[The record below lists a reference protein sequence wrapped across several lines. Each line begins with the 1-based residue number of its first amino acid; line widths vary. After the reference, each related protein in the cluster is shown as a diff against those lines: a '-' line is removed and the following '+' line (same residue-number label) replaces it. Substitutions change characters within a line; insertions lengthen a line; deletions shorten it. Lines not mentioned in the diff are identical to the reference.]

1 MLCII
6 QARMSSK
13 RFKGKMLANL
23 LGVTVLQSVVSRIKL
38 CSLVTKIIVATSTN
52 ISDNKLV
59 DFCIKNGIEYYRG
72 SLENVASRFFEIIL
86 LENRSAFMRISGDSP
101 LIDPDLIDEAIE
113 VYNTENIDIFTNI
126 FPRTFP
132 KGQSIEIIK
141 SKVFLETFNL
151 MKTDEQLEHVT
162 GYFYSN
168 SEKFKIFNAKALEDY
183 SDVNLCI
190 DNPEDIETL
199 ENVLK
204 NNNYK
209 PGSWKV
215 MADSYRIV
223 KSQLSF

>member
-38 CSLVTKIIVATSTN
+38 CNFVTKIIVATSTN
-52 ISDNKLV
+52 ISDDKLV

-72 SLENVASRFFEIIL
+72 SLENVASRFYEIIL
-86 LENRSAFMRISGDSP
+86 SENTTAFMRISGDSP
-101 LIDPDLIDEAIE
+101 LIDPDLIDKAIE
-113 VYNTENIDIFTNI
+113 VYNSESIDIFTNV

-151 MKTDEQLEHVT
+151 MKTNEQLEHVT

-168 SEKFKIFNAKALEDY
+168 SEEFKIFNLIALEDY

-190 DNPEDIETL
+190 DNPEDIEIL
-199 ENVLK
+199 EKVLK
-204 NNNYK
+204 TNNYK
-209 PGSWKV
+209 PGPWKV
-215 MADSYRIV
+215 LADSYRIL
-223 KSQLSF
+223 KIQLLV

>member
-1 MLCII
+1 MT
-6 QARMSSK
+6 SK

-38 CSLVTKIIVATSTN
+38 CNFVTKIIVATSTN
-52 ISDNKLV
+52 ISDDKLV

-72 SLENVASRFFEIIL
+72 SLENVASRFYEIIL
-86 LENRSAFMRISGDSP
+86 SENTTAFMRISGDSP
-101 LIDPDLIDEAIE
+101 LIDPDLIDKAIE
-113 VYNTENIDIFTNI
+113 VYNSESIDIFTNV

-151 MKTDEQLEHVT
+151 MKTNEQLEHVT

-168 SEKFKIFNAKALEDY
+168 SEEFKIFNLIALEDY

-190 DNPEDIETL
+190 DNPEDIEIL
-199 ENVLK
+199 EKVLK
-204 NNNYK
+204 TNNYK
-209 PGSWKV
+209 PGPWKV
-215 MADSYRIV
+215 LADSYRIL
-223 KSQLSF
+223 KIQLLV

>member
-6 QARMSSK
+6 QARMTSK

-38 CSLVTKIIVATSTN
+38 CNFVTKIIVATSTN
-52 ISDNKLV
+52 ISDDKLV

-72 SLENVASRFFEIIL
+72 SLENVASRFYEIIL
-86 LENRSAFMRISGDSP
+86 SENTTAFMRISGDSP
-101 LIDPDLIDEAIE
+101 LIDPDLIDKAIE
-113 VYNTENIDIFTNI
+113 VYNSESIDIFTNV

-151 MKTDEQLEHVT
+151 MKTNEQLEHVT

-168 SEKFKIFNAKALEDY
+168 SEEFKIFNLIALEDY

-190 DNPEDIETL
+190 DNPEDIEIL
-199 ENVLK
+199 EKVLK
-204 NNNYK
+204 TNNYK
-209 PGSWKV
+209 PGPWKV
-215 MADSYRIV
+215 LADSYRIL
-223 KSQLSF
+223 KIQLLV

>member
-1 MLCII
+1 MT
-6 QARMSSK
+6 SK

-38 CSLVTKIIVATSTN
+38 CNFVTKIIVATSTN
-52 ISDNKLV
+52 ISDDKLV

-72 SLENVASRFFEIIL
+72 SLENVASRFYEIIL
-86 LENRSAFMRISGDSP
+86 SENTTAFMRISGDSP
-101 LIDPDLIDEAIE
+101 LIDPDLIDKAIE
-113 VYNTENIDIFTNI
+113 VYNSESIDIFTNV

-151 MKTDEQLEHVT
+151 MKTNEQLEHVT

-168 SEKFKIFNAKALEDY
+168 SEEFKIFNLIALEDY

-190 DNPEDIETL
+190 DNPEDIEIL
-199 ENVLK
+199 EKVLK
-204 NNNYK
+204 TNNYK
-209 PGSWKV
+209 PGHWKV
-215 MADSYRIV
+215 LADSYRILKIKLLV
-223 KSQLSF
+223 

>member
-1 MLCII
+1 
-6 QARMSSK
+6 MSSK

-38 CSLVTKIIVATSTN
+38 CNFVTKIIVATSTN
-52 ISDNKLV
+52 ISDDKLV

-72 SLENVASRFFEIIL
+72 SLENVASRFYEIIL
-86 LENRSAFMRISGDSP
+86 SENTTAFMRISGDSP
-101 LIDPDLIDEAIE
+101 LIDPDLIDKAIE
-113 VYNTENIDIFTNI
+113 VYNSESIDIFTNV

-151 MKTDEQLEHVT
+151 MKTNEQLEHVT

-168 SEKFKIFNAKALEDY
+168 SEEFKIFNLIALEDY

-190 DNPEDIETL
+190 DNPEDIEIL
-199 ENVLK
+199 EKVLK
-204 NNNYK
+204 TNNYK
-209 PGSWKV
+209 PGPWKV
-215 MADSYRIV
+215 LADSYRIL
-223 KSQLSF
+223 KIQLLV

>member
-23 LGVTVLQSVVSRIKL
+23 LGVTVLESVVSRIKL
-38 CSLVTKIIVATSTN
+38 CNLVTKIIVATSTN
-52 ISDNKLV
+52 ISDDKLV
-59 DFCIKNGIEYYRG
+59 EFCKKNGIEYYRG
-72 SLENVASRFFEIIL
+72 SLENVASRFCEIIL
-86 LENRSAFMRISGDSP
+86 IENTTAFIRISGDSP
-101 LIDPDLIDEAIE
+101 LIDPDLIDKAIE
-113 VYNTENIDIFTNI
+113 IYNTKNIDIFTNV

-141 SKVFLETFNL
+141 SKVFLETFKL
-151 MKTDEQLEHVT
+151 MKTNEQLEHVT
-162 GYFYSN
+162 SYFYSS
-168 SEKFKIFNAKALEDY
+168 SEKFKIFNLNSLDDY

-199 ENVLK
+199 ENVMK

-209 PGSWKV
+209 FGSWKAI
-215 MADSYRIV
+215 ADSYRII
-223 KSQLSF
+223 KSQPSI